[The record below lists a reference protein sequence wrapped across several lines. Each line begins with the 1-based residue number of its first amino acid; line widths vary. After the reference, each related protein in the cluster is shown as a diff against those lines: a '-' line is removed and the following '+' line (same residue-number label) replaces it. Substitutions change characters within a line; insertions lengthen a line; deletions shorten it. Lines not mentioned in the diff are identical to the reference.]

1 MPYTDVPPIRP
12 SRRRD
17 LLARV
22 RGEQTLRRLRRAGL
36 HAPGPVLIS
45 ARVYIDEAFAWA
57 ISIGQHVR
65 IAHDAR
71 VIAHDAAVKHLTG
84 YTEVLPV
91 TIGDRCYVGAGAVVL
106 PGAPIGAEAVIGAG
120 AIVRGE
126 VPAGAVAV
134 GNPARVIG
142 EAVDLRDRHIK
153 LQSRSP
159 CFERRPSDG
168 LTPEELAAM
177 QRALAEAGRIYVH

>member
-1 MPYTDVPPIRP
+1 MPYTDVPPIKP
-12 SRRRD
+12 SRRGE
-17 LLARV
+17 LLARL

-36 HAPGPVLIS
+36 QAPGPVLIS

-65 IAHDAR
+65 FAHDVR

-106 PGAPIGAEAVIGAG
+106 PGATIGAEAVIGAG

-126 VPAGAVAV
+126 VPAGAIVV

-142 EAVDLRDRHIK
+142 QAIDLRDRHID
-153 LQSRSP
+153 LQTHSP

-168 LTPEELAAM
+168 LEPDELAAM
-177 QRALAEAGRIYVH
+177 RQALAEAGRIYVH